1 MSATLHDGTRM
12 GIEPGTTP
20 ERSHVNPALR
30 GPVLLATDGTSQRGA
45 TVVAARL
52 IAERLGVA
60 MEVVSVLEPQM
71 IYGVAL
77 GGTPVYV
84 PEVEDARRANRT
96 AAVLDFVARFSG
108 AEPAPAVHLR
118 FGGIADEIARVARD
132 RSATLIVIGAAPH
145 QRLTRVVAGDRAVH
159 VLRSSQVPV
168 LSVQP
173 GFAALV
179 RNAVVGIDFSPA
191 SIRAAQNALLLLG
204 DGGTLT
210 LVHVLSPLFGDAPI
224 HDVAGRDPADAIQ
237 TLFGRLRDELR
248 PYVPNDVTIET
259 RIKIDYGADGLVA
272 TASGT
277 GADLVAIGTHG
288 PTLLE
293 RMFVGSVASSV
304 LHAAPQTVLAVPP
317 PPSPE
322 AMELWLRITGTATS
336 TRPCDWGTAL
346 DEFTARN
353 IGRSAAI
360 EVDDP
365 EIGAQMLGRG
375 SLAGVTYDPQDR
387 RVEIMMGRADPARYH
402 LMHSIPNVE
411 SIAISAD
418 ARRASE
424 VLGIRHGGGHTL
436 VLVTTAVRALG
447 PTSR

>member
-1 MSATLHDGTRM
+1 MRMSATLNDASPT

-20 ERSHVNPALR
+20 VQSHVNPALR
-30 GPVLLATDGTSQRGA
+30 GPVLLATDGTSQSGA
-45 TVVAARL
+45 AVVAARL

-60 MEVVSVLEPQM
+60 MEVVSVLEPQV

-77 GGTPVYV
+77 GGMPVYL
-84 PEVEDARRANRT
+84 PEVDESRRANRT
-96 AAVLDFVARFSG
+96 AEVLDYIGRFSG
-108 AEPAPAVHLR
+108 TASAPTVHLR
-118 FGGIADEIARVARD
+118 FGGIADEIARVARE

-145 QRLTRVVAGDRAVH
+145 QRLTRIVAGERAVH
-159 VLRSSQVPV
+159 VLRSSRVPV

-173 GFAALV
+173 GFSALV
-179 RNAVVGIDFSPA
+179 RNAVVGIDFAPA
-191 SIRAAQNALLLLG
+191 SIRAAQTALLLLG

-224 HDVAGRDPADAIQ
+224 RDVEGRDPADAVQ

-248 PYVPNDVTIET
+248 PYVPKDVTIET

-272 TASGT
+272 TASDS
-277 GADLVAIGTHG
+277 GADLVAVGTHG
-288 PTLLE
+288 PKLLE
-293 RMFVGSVASSV
+293 RLFVGSVASSV

-317 PPSPE
+317 PPAAE
-322 AMELWLRITGTATS
+322 AMEIWLRITGTATS
-336 TRPCDWGTAL
+336 SRPRDWGKAL

-353 IGRSAAI
+353 AGRFAAI

-375 SLAGVTYDPQDR
+375 SLVGVTYDQHDR
-387 RVEIMMGRADPARYH
+387 RVEIMIGRPESARRH

-411 SIAISAD
+411 SIAMSAD
-418 ARRASE
+418 ERGASE
-424 VLGIRHGGGHTL
+424 VLELRHGSGHTL
-436 VLVTTAVRALG
+436 VLVTA
-447 PTSR
+447 